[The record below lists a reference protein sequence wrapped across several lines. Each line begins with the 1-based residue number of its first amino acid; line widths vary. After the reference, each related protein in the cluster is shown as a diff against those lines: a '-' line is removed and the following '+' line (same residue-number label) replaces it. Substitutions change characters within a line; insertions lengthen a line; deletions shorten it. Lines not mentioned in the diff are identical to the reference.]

1 MVTRHARHIR
11 ATLKALS
18 KVFVNI
24 IQLLSLCEDKMAICS
39 PEDNIFFLLYRLFKT
54 SSPKGNDRSPESH
67 YKSIGTF

>member
-39 PEDNIFFLLYRLFKT
+39 PEDNIFFYYTDCLKQVAQRATIAHLRAII
-54 SSPKGNDRSPESH
+54 NQ
-67 YKSIGTF
+67 